1 MTLQDQMIGII
12 LTFNDYAKGDGDC
25 SSLSQAELFELAKK
39 EFPALSQNQSK
50 DELLK
55 GIFGKLDMDGD
66 KKVDFKEFMLF
77 ISCLAMAIKES
88 ICQ

>member
-12 LTFNDYAKGDGDC
+12 LTFDKYAKGDGDC
-25 SSLSQAELFELAKK
+25 SSLSQAELVELAKK

-88 ICQ
+88 I

>member
-1 MTLQDQMIGII
+1 MTLQDLMVNII
-12 LTFNDYAKGDGDC
+12 LTFDKYAKGDGDC
-25 SSLSQAELFELAKK
+25 SSLSQSELFDLAKK

-50 DELLK
+50 DELMK

-66 KKVDFKEFMLF
+66 KKVDFKEFMIF
-77 ISCLAMAIKES
+77 ITCLAMALKES